1 MERELDMMNALNE
14 HTGLYTDL
22 YELTMAQ
29 GYYFAGKKD
38 EPAAFDY
45 FFRDN
50 PFGGGYVIFAGLWNL
65 LEALQNFAFSEE
77 DIDYLRKNGFRDEFL
92 EYLSGF
98 SFNGT
103 ITSAAE
109 GEVVFP
115 VEPVL
120 RVEGNIIECQ
130 LIETLLLNYLNFES
144 LIATKASRIRRMA
157 GNRMI
162 SDFGLRRAQGLGGLQ
177 ASRAAIIG
185 GVDST
190 SNVLAGYRY
199 NLKITGTLAH
209 SWVQSFNDELT
220 AFRKYAEVFPENTVL
235 LVDTFDTLNQGIP
248 NAIKVGHE
256 LKEKGYQLK
265 AIRLDSGDLA
275 YFSKKARKMLDDAGL
290 HDTRILA
297 SNQLDEYVIR
307 SLLEQGAPIDGFG
320 VGTELITGK
329 KTAALDGVYKLSMN
343 NHEPKLKLSDTYE
356 KISLPGVKKL
366 YRYFDRQGLFY
377 ADCIAL
383 EDEQEPQLMHHPYE
397 INKKCNLSGLDKETL
412 FDKVFE
418 KGRIVHAENNTEA
431 IQEYARKRLTQLPIE
446 HHRFE
451 MPHIYK
457 VGLSDRLNNIR
468 NQIVLE
474 LRSTIENRR

>member
-1 MERELDMMNALNE
+1 MINALNE

-50 PFGGGYVIFAGLWNL
+50 PFGGGYVIFAGLWDL
-65 LEALQNFAFSEE
+65 LEALQSFSFTEE
-77 DIDYLRKNGFRDEFL
+77 SIDYLRKNGFREEFL

-98 SFNGT
+98 SFKGT
-103 ITSAAE
+103 ITSVPE

-130 LIETLLLNYLNFES
+130 VIETILLNYLNFES

-157 GNRMI
+157 GDRLI

-190 SNVLAGYRY
+190 SNVLAGYHY
-199 NLKITGTLAH
+199 NVKITGTLAH
-209 SWVQSFNDELT
+209 SWVQSFDDELT

-235 LVDTFDTLNQGIP
+235 LVDTFDTLNLGVP
-248 NAIKVGHE
+248 NAIKVAYE

-290 HDTRILA
+290 KETKILA

-320 VGTELITGK
+320 VGTELITGRNA
-329 KTAALDGVYKLSMN
+329 AALDGVYKLSMN
-343 NHEPKLKLSDTYE
+343 NNEPRLKISDTYQ
-356 KISLPGVKKL
+356 KISLPGLKKV
-366 YRYFDRQGLFY
+366 YRYYNGQDYFY
-377 ADCIAL
+377 ADCVAMDDEENPAL
-383 EDEQEPQLMHHPYE
+383 MIHPYE
-397 INKKCNLSGLDKETL
+397 MDKKCKLEGLKKEL
-412 FDKVFE
+412 LHQKVFE
-418 KGRIVHAENNTEA
+418 QGKILIEKQSPMD
-431 IQEYARKRLTQLPIE
+431 IQAYMKERLKYLPLE
-446 HHRFE
+446 HQRFE

-457 VGLSDRLNNIR
+457 VGISEKLNNVR
-468 NQIVLE
+468 NQLVKD
-474 LRSTIENRR
+474 LRNQ

>member
-1 MERELDMMNALNE
+1 MNVLKE

-29 GYYFAGKKD
+29 GYFYAGKKD

-50 PFGGGYVIFAGLWNL
+50 PFEGGYVIFAGLWDL
-65 LEALQNFAFSEE
+65 LETLQNFTFSEK
-77 DIDYLRKNGFRDEFL
+77 DIDYLRKNGFKEKFL
-92 EYLSGF
+92 SHLSDF
-98 SFNGT
+98 SFMGT
-103 ITSAAE
+103 ITSVPE

-115 VEPVL
+115 TEPVL

-130 LIETLLLNYLNFES
+130 VIETLLLNFLNFES

-157 GNRMI
+157 GKRI
-162 SDFGLRRAQGLGGLQ
+162 LSDFGLRRAQGLGGLQ

-185 GVDST
+185 GIDST

-199 NLKITGTLAH
+199 NVKITGTLAH
-209 SWVQSFNDELT
+209 SWVQSFDEELT

-235 LVDTFDTLNQGIP
+235 LVDTYDTLNLGIP

-256 LKEKGYQLK
+256 LKEKGHQLR

-290 HDTRILA
+290 QETKILA

-307 SLLEQGAPIDGFG
+307 SLLEQQAPIDGFG

-329 KTAALDGVYKLSMN
+329 KNAALDGVYKLAMN
-343 NHEPKLKLSDTYE
+343 NNEPRLKISDTYQ
-356 KISLPGVKKL
+356 KISLPGLKKVF
-366 YRYFDRQGLFY
+366 RYYNGSNYFY
-377 ADCIAL
+377 ADCISMD
-383 EDEQEPQLMHHPYE
+383 DEEEPELMIHPYE
-397 INKKCNLSGLDKETL
+397 MDKTCRLEGLKKELLHR
-412 FDKVFE
+412 KVYE
-418 KGRIVHAENNTEA
+418 KGQILIGEKSPMEIQAYVRERIN
-431 IQEYARKRLTQLPIE
+431 YLPVE
-446 HHRFE
+446 HQRFE

-457 VGLSDRLNNIR
+457 VGISEKLNNIR
-468 NQIVLE
+468 NRLVKE
-474 LRSTIENRR
+474 LRNQ

>member
-1 MERELDMMNALNE
+1 MMNALKE

-29 GYYFAGKKD
+29 GYYYAGKKD

-65 LEALQNFAFSEE
+65 LEALQNFTFSEE
-77 DIDYLRKNGFRDEFL
+77 DIEYLRKNRFKDEFL
-92 EYLSGF
+92 EYLSAF
-98 SFNGT
+98 SFKGT
-103 ITSAAE
+103 ITSVPE

-130 LIETLLLNYLNFES
+130 VIETILLNYLNFES

-157 GNRMI
+157 GNRML

-185 GVDST
+185 GIDST

-199 NLKITGTLAH
+199 DVKITGTLAH
-209 SWVQSFNDELT
+209 SWVQSFEDELE

-235 LVDTFDTLNQGIP
+235 LVDTYDTLNQGIP

-256 LKEKGYQLK
+256 LREKGYQLK

-290 HDTRILA
+290 HETKILA

-307 SLLEQGAPIDGFG
+307 SLLEQSAPIDGFG

-329 KTAALDGVYKLSMN
+329 KTAALDGVFKLSMN
-343 NHEPKLKLSDTYE
+343 KNEPRLKISDTYQ
-356 KISLPGVKKL
+356 KISLPGLKKVF
-366 YRYFDRQGLFY
+366 RYYNGQDHFY
-377 ADCIAL
+377 ADCISMDDE
-383 EDEQEPQLMHHPYE
+383 EDPEKMIHPYE
-397 INKKCNLSGLDKETL
+397 MDKTCRLKGLKKELLHKKVYEQGKILIDEKSPLEIQAHAKE
-412 FDKVFE
+412 
-418 KGRIVHAENNTEA
+418 
-431 IQEYARKRLTQLPIE
+431 RLNYLPVE
-446 HHRFE
+446 HQRFE

-457 VGLSDRLNNIR
+457 VGISEKLNNIR
-468 NQIVLE
+468 NQLVKKM
-474 LRSTIENRR
+474 RNQ

>member
-1 MERELDMMNALNE
+1 MIKALNE

-50 PFGGGYVIFAGLWNL
+50 PFGGGYVIFAGLWDL
-65 LEALQNFAFSEE
+65 LEALQNFTFSKDSIE
-77 DIDYLRKNGFRDEFL
+77 YLRKNGFKEEFL

-103 ITSAAE
+103 ITSVPE

-130 LIETLLLNYLNFES
+130 VIETILLNYLNFES

-157 GNRMI
+157 GNRLI

-177 ASRAAIIG
+177 ASRSAIIG

-190 SNVLAGYRY
+190 SNVLAGHHY
-199 NLKITGTLAH
+199 NVKITGTLAH
-209 SWVQSFNDELT
+209 SWVQSFDGELT
-220 AFRKYAEVFPENTVL
+220 AFRRYAEVFPENTVL
-235 LVDTFDTLNQGIP
+235 LVDTFDTLNQGVP
-248 NAIKVGHE
+248 NAIKVAYE

-275 YFSKKARKMLDDAGL
+275 YFSKKARRMLDDAGL
-290 HDTRILA
+290 QETKILA

-320 VGTELITGK
+320 VGTELITGRNA
-329 KTAALDGVYKLSMN
+329 AALDGVYKLSMN
-343 NHEPKLKLSDTYE
+343 NNEPRLKISDTYQ
-356 KISLPGVKKL
+356 KISLPGLKKVF
-366 YRYFDRQGLFY
+366 RYYNGQNYFY
-377 ADCIAL
+377 ADCVAMD
-383 EDEQEPQLMHHPYE
+383 DEENPKLMIHPYE
-397 INKKCNLSGLDKETL
+397 MDKTCKLEGLKKELLQK
-412 FDKVFE
+412 KVFE
-418 KGRIVHAENNTEA
+418 KGKILIENNSPME
-431 IQEYARKRLTQLPIE
+431 IQAYMKERLKFLPLE

-457 VGLSDRLNNIR
+457 VGISEKLNNIR
-468 NQIVLE
+468 NQLVKE
-474 LRSTIENRR
+474 LRTK

>member
-1 MERELDMMNALNE
+1 MDILNN
-14 HTGLYTDL
+14 HNGFYVDL

-29 GYYFAGKKD
+29 GYYYAGKKD

-45 FFRDN
+45 FFRAN
-50 PFGGGYVIFAGLWNL
+50 PFQGGYVVFAGLWDL
-65 LEALQNFAFSEE
+65 LRSLENFSFGGD
-77 DIDYLRKNGFRDEFL
+77 DIEYLRNQGFQEPFL
-92 EYLSGF
+92 EYLRDF
-98 SFNGT
+98 QFRGT
-103 ITSAAE
+103 ITSVRE

-120 RVEGNIIECQ
+120 RVEGTLIECQ
-130 LIETLLLNYLNFES
+130 LIETILLNYLNFES
-144 LIATKASRIRRMA
+144 LVATKASRIRRVA
-157 GNRMI
+157 GQRPV

-185 GVDST
+185 GVDAT
-190 SNVLAGYRY
+190 SNVLAGYAY
-199 NLKITGTLAH
+199 QAKITGTLAH
-209 SWVQSFNDELT
+209 SWVQSFQDELT
-220 AFRKYAEVFPENTVL
+220 AFRKYAEVFPEKTVL
-235 LVDTFDTLNQGIP
+235 LVDTYDTLNQGVP
-248 NAIKVGHE
+248 HAIQVGHE
-256 LKEKGYQLK
+256 LREKGYRLQ

-275 YFSKKARKMLDDAGL
+275 FLSKKARIMLDDAGL

-297 SNQLDEYVIR
+297 SNQLDEHVIR

-343 NHEPKLKLSDTYE
+343 NHEPKLKLSDSYE

-366 YRYFDRQGLFY
+366 YRYFDRHGLFY

-418 KGRIVHAENNTEA
+418 KGRIVQAENNTEA
-431 IQEYARKRLTQLPIE
+431 IQEYARKRLTHLPIE

-457 VGLSDRLNNIR
+457 VGLSDRLNDIR
-468 NQIVLE
+468 NQIV
-474 LRSTIENRR
+474 

>member
-1 MERELDMMNALNE
+1 MMNALRE

-29 GYYFAGKKD
+29 GYYFSGKKD
-38 EPAAFDY
+38 EPSAFDY

-65 LEALQNFAFSEE
+65 LEALQNFAFSKES
-77 DIDYLRKNGFRDEFL
+77 IDYLRKNGFKEEFL

-98 SFNGT
+98 SFHGT
-103 ITSAAE
+103 ITSVPE
-109 GEVVFP
+109 GEMVFP

-130 LIETLLLNYLNFES
+130 VIETMLLNYLNFES

-157 GNRMI
+157 GNKMV

-199 NLKITGTLAH
+199 NVKITGTLAH
-209 SWVQSFNDELT
+209 SWIQSFDDELT

-235 LVDTFDTLNQGIP
+235 LVDTFDTLNLGIP

-290 HDTRILA
+290 QETKILA

-307 SLLEQGAPIDGFG
+307 SLWEQQAPIDGFG

-329 KTAALDGVYKLSMN
+329 NTAALDGVYKLAMN
-343 NHEPKLKLSDTYE
+343 KNEPKLKISDTYQ
-356 KISLPGVKKL
+356 KISLPGLKKVF
-366 YRYFDRQGLFY
+366 RYYNGQNYFY
-377 ADCIAL
+377 ADCIAM
-383 EDEQEPQLMHHPYE
+383 EDEEDPERMIHPYE
-397 INKKCNLSGLDKETL
+397 MDKTCKLKGLKKEMLHQ
-412 FDKVFE
+412 KVYE
-418 KGRIVHAENNTEA
+418 KGDILIGEKSPPE
-431 IQEYARKRLTQLPIE
+431 IQSYVKERLSHLPEE
-446 HHRFE
+446 HQRFE

-457 VGLSDRLNNIR
+457 VGISPKLNNIR
-468 NQIVLE
+468 NQLVKE
-474 LRSTIENRR
+474 LRNQSE

>member
-1 MERELDMMNALNE
+1 MDILNN
-14 HTGLYTDL
+14 HNGFYVDL

-29 GYYFAGKKD
+29 GYFYAGKKD

-50 PFGGGYVIFAGLWNL
+50 PFGGGYVIFAGLWDL
-65 LEALQNFAFSEE
+65 LKSLENFLFNQD
-77 DIDYLRKNGFRDEFL
+77 DIEYLRKLGFRDEFL
-92 EYLSGF
+92 EYLRDF
-98 SFNGT
+98 QFRGT
-103 ITSAAE
+103 ITSMRE

-120 RVEGNIIECQ
+120 RVEGTIIECQ

-144 LIATKASRIRRMA
+144 LIATKASRIRRVA
-157 GNRMI
+157 GERPV

-185 GVDST
+185 GVNAT
-190 SNVLAGYRY
+190 SNVLAGYTY
-199 NLKITGTLAH
+199 NVATTGTIAH
-209 SWVQSFNDELT
+209 SWVQSFDDELT
-220 AFRKYAEVFPENTVL
+220 AFRQYAEVSPQNTVL
-235 LVDTFDTLNQGIP
+235 LVDTYNTLNQGIP
-248 NAIKVGHE
+248 NAIRVGHE
-256 LKEKGYQLK
+256 LKQKGYQLK

-275 YFSKKARKMLDDAGL
+275 YLSKKARIMLDKAGL
-290 HDTRILA
+290 NKTKILA

-356 KISLPGVKKL
+356 KISLPGLKKVF
-366 YRYFDRQGLFY
+366 RFFDHQGFFY

-383 EDEQEPQLMHHPYE
+383 EDETDPEVMHHPYE
-397 INKKCNLSGLDKETL
+397 MNKNLRLTDLTKEPLYHRVFAEGKIVAPKRDTL
-412 FDKVFE
+412 
-418 KGRIVHAENNTEA
+418 A
-431 IQEYARKRLTQLPIE
+431 IQKYARQRLKQLPVE
-446 HHRFE
+446 HQRFE

-457 VGLSDRLNNIR
+457 VGISERLNHMR
-468 NQIVLE
+468 NKIIQK
-474 LRSTIENRR
+474 LRKSS

>member
-1 MERELDMMNALNE
+1 MMNALRE

-29 GYYFAGKKD
+29 GYYFSGKKD

-77 DIDYLRKNGFRDEFL
+77 SIDYLRKNGFKEEFL

-98 SFNGT
+98 SFYGT
-103 ITSAAE
+103 ITSVPE

-130 LIETLLLNYLNFES
+130 VIETMLLNYLNFES

-157 GNRMI
+157 GNKMV

-199 NLKITGTLAH
+199 NVKITGTLAH
-209 SWVQSFNDELT
+209 SWIQSFDDELT

-235 LVDTFDTLNQGIP
+235 LVDTFDTLNLGIP

-290 HDTRILA
+290 QETKILA
-297 SNQLDEYVIR
+297 SNQLDEFVIR
-307 SLLEQGAPIDGFG
+307 SLWEQQAPIDGFG

-329 KTAALDGVYKLSMN
+329 NTAALDGVYKLAMN
-343 NHEPKLKLSDTYE
+343 KNEPKLKISDTYQ
-356 KISLPGVKKL
+356 KISLPGLKKVF
-366 YRYFDRQGLFY
+366 RYYNGQNYFY
-377 ADCIAL
+377 ADCIAM
-383 EDEQEPQLMHHPYE
+383 EDEEDPERMIHPYE
-397 INKKCNLSGLDKETL
+397 MDKTCNLKGLKKEML
-412 FDKVFE
+412 QQKVYE
-418 KGRIVHAENNTEA
+418 KGDILIGEKSPPE
-431 IQEYARKRLTQLPIE
+431 IQSYVKERLSHLPEE
-446 HHRFE
+446 HQRFE

-457 VGLSDRLNNIR
+457 VGISPKLNNIR
-468 NQIVLE
+468 NQLVKE
-474 LRSTIENRR
+474 LRNQSE

>member
-209 SWVQSFNDELT
+209 SWVQSFDDELT

-290 HDTRILA
+290 QETKILA

-307 SLLEQGAPIDGFG
+307 SLLEQQAPIDGFG

-329 KTAALDGVYKLSMN
+329 NTAALDGVYKLSMN
-343 NHEPKLKLSDTYE
+343 NNEPKLKISDTYQ
-356 KISLPGVKKL
+356 KISLPDLKKVF
-366 YRYFDRQGLFY
+366 RYYNGQDYFY
-377 ADCIAL
+377 ADCISM
-383 EDEQEPQLMHHPYE
+383 EDEEAPERMIHPYE
-397 INKKCNLSGLDKETL
+397 MDKTCYLKGLKKEMLHQKVYEQGKILIDEKSPLEIQVYAKE
-412 FDKVFE
+412 
-418 KGRIVHAENNTEA
+418 
-431 IQEYARKRLTQLPIE
+431 RLNHLPGE
-446 HHRFE
+446 HQRFE

-457 VGLSDRLNNIR
+457 VGISQKLNNVR
-468 NQIVLE
+468 NQLVIE
-474 LRSTIENRR
+474 LRNQLK

>member
-1 MERELDMMNALNE
+1 MMNVLKE

-29 GYYFAGKKD
+29 GYFYAGKKD

-50 PFGGGYVIFAGLWNL
+50 PFEGGYVIFAGLWDL
-65 LEALQNFAFSEE
+65 LETLQNFTFSEK
-77 DIDYLRKNGFRDEFL
+77 DIDYLRKNGFKEKFL
-92 EYLSGF
+92 SHLSDF
-98 SFNGT
+98 SFMGT
-103 ITSAAE
+103 ITSVPE

-115 VEPVL
+115 TEPVL

-130 LIETLLLNYLNFES
+130 VIETLLLNFLNFES

-157 GNRMI
+157 GKRI
-162 SDFGLRRAQGLGGLQ
+162 LSDFGLRRAQGLGGLQ

-185 GVDST
+185 GIDST

-199 NLKITGTLAH
+199 NVKITGTLAH
-209 SWVQSFNDELT
+209 SWVQSFDEELT

-235 LVDTFDTLNQGIP
+235 LVDTYDTLNLGIP

-256 LKEKGYQLK
+256 LKEKGHQLR

-290 HDTRILA
+290 QETKILA

-307 SLLEQGAPIDGFG
+307 SLLEQQAPIDGFG

-329 KTAALDGVYKLSMN
+329 KNAALDGVYKLAMN
-343 NHEPKLKLSDTYE
+343 NNEPRLKISDTYQ
-356 KISLPGVKKL
+356 KISLPGLKKVF
-366 YRYFDRQGLFY
+366 RYYNGSNYFY
-377 ADCIAL
+377 ADCISMD
-383 EDEQEPQLMHHPYE
+383 DEEEPELMIHPYE
-397 INKKCNLSGLDKETL
+397 MDKTCRLEGLKKELLHR
-412 FDKVFE
+412 KVYE
-418 KGRIVHAENNTEA
+418 KGQILIGEKSPMEIQAYVRERIN
-431 IQEYARKRLTQLPIE
+431 YLPVE
-446 HHRFE
+446 HQRFE

-457 VGLSDRLNNIR
+457 VGISEKLNNIR
-468 NQIVLE
+468 NRLVKE
-474 LRSTIENRR
+474 LRNQ

>member
-1 MERELDMMNALNE
+1 MMNVLKE

-29 GYYFAGKKD
+29 GYFYAGKKD

-50 PFGGGYVIFAGLWNL
+50 PFEGGYVIFAGLWDL
-65 LEALQNFAFSEE
+65 LETLQNFTFSEK
-77 DIDYLRKNGFRDEFL
+77 DIDYLRKNGFKEKFL
-92 EYLSGF
+92 SHLSDF
-98 SFNGT
+98 SFMGT
-103 ITSAAE
+103 ITSVPE

-115 VEPVL
+115 TEPVL

-130 LIETLLLNYLNFES
+130 VIETLLLNFLNFES

-157 GNRMI
+157 GKRI
-162 SDFGLRRAQGLGGLQ
+162 LSDFGLRRAQGLGGLQ

-185 GVDST
+185 GIDST

-199 NLKITGTLAH
+199 NVKITGTLAH
-209 SWVQSFNDELT
+209 SWVQSFDEELT

-235 LVDTFDTLNQGIP
+235 LVDTYDTLNLGIP

-256 LKEKGYQLK
+256 LKEKGHQLR

-290 HDTRILA
+290 QETKILA

-307 SLLEQGAPIDGFG
+307 SLLEQQAPIDGFG

-329 KTAALDGVYKLSMN
+329 KNAALDGVYKLAMN
-343 NHEPKLKLSDTYE
+343 NNEPRLKISDTYQ
-356 KISLPGVKKL
+356 KISLPGLKKVF
-366 YRYFDRQGLFY
+366 RYYNGSNYFY
-377 ADCIAL
+377 ADCISMD
-383 EDEQEPQLMHHPYE
+383 DEEEPELMIHPYE
-397 INKKCNLSGLDKETL
+397 MDKTCRLEGLKKELLHR
-412 FDKVFE
+412 KVYE
-418 KGRIVHAENNTEA
+418 KGQILIGEKSPMEIQAYVRERIN
-431 IQEYARKRLTQLPIE
+431 YLPVE
-446 HHRFE
+446 HQRFE

-457 VGLSDRLNNIR
+457 VG
-468 NQIVLE
+468 
-474 LRSTIENRR
+474 